1 MSDTPRTDKATWDVD
16 DCGKPTDRRD
26 GTGYPTGYWVITD
39 FARTLERE
47 LSAMQHRAES
57 AEIIAERNIAE
68 LAKLN
73 ALPLA
78 PAFTREDVETA
89 LHLVY
94 FLNSIRNTRIG
105 SGIGGACYCPGPRNK
120 ERVDDLAERAN
131 ALASKIEQAA
141 GGGA

>member
-78 PAFTREDVETA
+78 PAFTRED
-89 LHLVY
+89 
-94 FLNSIRNTRIG
+94 
-105 SGIGGACYCPGPRNK
+105 ACDLYHMAFHFEVSAPDHAAECN
-120 ERVDDLAERAN
+120 DLAAR
-131 ALASKIEQAA
+131 IEQAA
-141 GGGA
+141 GGE